1 MLNLTLEGIGGNVSH
16 PSFLLMKHASIVIL
30 LSAVLLVGCDSPE
43 KTIDA
48 LRRQI
53 AEFRIAPDEKTRAKI
68 DQNFA
73 KLEQQVAELQQ
84 RGDPRAGELRNQLIS
99 LRGDYQAAR
108 MAKAVQDARDAIQGF
123 GEALKN
129 TAKSFE
135 EAFKDTEREG
145 E

>member
-1 MLNLTLEGIGGNVSH
+1 MKGVSIA
-16 PSFLLMKHASIVIL
+16 LLL
-30 LSAVLLVGCDSPE
+30 GAVLLVGCDSPE
-43 KTIDA
+43 RTVDS
-48 LRRQI
+48 LRKEI

-73 KLEQQVAELQQ
+73 KLERQVADLQQ

-108 MAKAVQDARDAIQGF
+108 MSKAVQEARDAIQGF

-135 EAFKDTEREG
+135 EAFKDVERDG

>member
-1 MLNLTLEGIGGNVSH
+1 MKSVSIA
-16 PSFLLMKHASIVIL
+16 LLL
-30 LSAVLLVGCDSPE
+30 GAVLLVGCDSPE
-43 KTIDA
+43 RTVDS
-48 LRRQI
+48 LRKEI
-53 AEFRIAPDEKTRAKI
+53 AEFRIAPDEKTRVKI

-73 KLEQQVAELQQ
+73 KLERQVADLQQ

-108 MAKAVQDARDAIQGF
+108 MSKAVQEAKDAIQGF
-123 GEALKN
+123 GEALRN

-135 EAFKDTEREG
+135 EAFKDAERDG

>member
-1 MLNLTLEGIGGNVSH
+1 MKSVSIA
-16 PSFLLMKHASIVIL
+16 LLL
-30 LSAVLLVGCDSPE
+30 GAVLLVGCDSPE
-43 KTIDA
+43 RTVDS
-48 LRRQI
+48 LRKEI
-53 AEFRIAPDEKTRAKI
+53 AEFRIAPDEKTRVKI
-68 DQNFA
+68 DQNFT
-73 KLEQQVAELQQ
+73 KLERQVADLQQ

-108 MAKAVQDARDAIQGF
+108 MSKAVQDAKNAIQGF

-135 EAFKDTEREG
+135 EAFKDAERNG

>member
-1 MLNLTLEGIGGNVSH
+1 MKSVSIA
-16 PSFLLMKHASIVIL
+16 LLL
-30 LSAVLLVGCDSPE
+30 GAVLLVGCDSPE
-43 KTIDA
+43 RTVDS
-48 LRRQI
+48 LRKEI
-53 AEFRIAPDEKTRAKI
+53 AEFRIAPDEKTRVKI

-73 KLEQQVAELQQ
+73 KLERQVADLQQ

-108 MAKAVQDARDAIQGF
+108 MSKAVQDAKNAIQGF

-135 EAFKDTEREG
+135 EAFKDAERNG

>member
-1 MLNLTLEGIGGNVSH
+1 MKSVSIA
-16 PSFLLMKHASIVIL
+16 LLL
-30 LSAVLLVGCDSPE
+30 GAVLLVGCDSPE
-43 KTIDA
+43 RTVDS
-48 LRRQI
+48 LRKEI
-53 AEFRIAPDEKTRAKI
+53 AEFRIAPDEKTRVKI

-73 KLEQQVAELQQ
+73 KLERQVADLQQ

-108 MAKAVQDARDAIQGF
+108 MSKAVQDAKDAIQGF

-135 EAFKDTEREG
+135 EAFKDAERDG